1 MPDFAY
7 IARAL
12 SGQQVTGVL
21 TANSRHEAL
30 TALAAQELFPVQLE
44 PARVSAGS
52 SLSFK
57 SRVSKPQLAVFYAQL
72 ADLLQAG
79 VPLLRALELLE
90 KQSRSPGLSRVVQQ
104 VREQVAEG
112 TRLADAMRQHTQVF
126 GELAVSMVRAGEEG
140 AFLEDVLKRIAAF
153 TEHQQELR
161 SRVVGA
167 AVYPI
172 FLLIAMTVVVVCML
186 VFFVPKFDPIFD
198 RLSQHGQLPWATT
211 VLMAMSAGVQNYWG
225 LGLLALAGISFAGY
239 RFLAS
244 EQGRLRLD
252 RFRLWAPVLGPMVR
266 SLAISRFSRILGT
279 LLNNGVPLLPS
290 LRIAQDATGNKVLSQ
305 AISVA
310 AEQVSEGKSLAGP
323 LRSSGE
329 FPDEV
334 LEMISVGEEAN
345 NLEQVLIDVADS
357 MERRT
362 RRFLDMLVRL
372 LEPVLLSVMAGVVLF
387 VVVAL
392 LWPILQS
399 SSLM

>member
-1 MPDFAY
+1 MPDFQY

-30 TALAAQELFPVQLE
+30 SALASRELFPVTLE
-44 PARVSAGS
+44 PAQASAAAS
-52 SLSFK
+52 FSLK
-57 SRVSKPQLAVFYAQL
+57 NRVSKSQLAVFYAQL

-79 VPLLRALELLE
+79 VPLLKALELLE
-90 KQSRSPGLSRVVQQ
+90 KQSRNVGLSRVVQQ

-112 TRLADAMRQHTQVF
+112 TRLADAMRQHIDVF

-172 FLLIAMTVVVVCML
+172 FLLITMTVVVVCML
-186 VFFVPKFDPIFD
+186 VFFVPKFDPIFT
-198 RLSQHGQLPWATT
+198 RLSEKGDLPWATT
-211 VLMAMSAGVQNYWG
+211 ALMAMSEAVQNYWTVGLLLVAG
-225 LGLLALAGISFAGY
+225 LGIAAYSAIN
-239 RFLAS
+239 S

-252 RFRLWAPVLGPMVR
+252 ALRLKAPLLGPMVR
-266 SLAISRFSRILGT
+266 SLAIARFSRILGT
-279 LLNNGVPLLPS
+279 LLKNGVSLLPS

-305 AISVA
+305 AIA
-310 AEQVSEGKSLAGP
+310 GATERVSEGKSLAGP
-323 LRSSGE
+323 LRASGE

-334 LEMISVGEEAN
+334 LEMIAVGEEAN

-362 RRFLDMLVRL
+362 RRLLDMLVRL